1 MIVVDSNIVTARNL
15 TSSLTSK
22 AKQVEEKDPV
32 WIVPV
37 LWRYEFQ
44 NILATAIKAKQIKP
58 EQALDIWEKVSKI
71 LIENECEP
79 SASKV
84 IDLVAQYGITA
95 YDGQFIAVALEM
107 GIPCVT
113 EDRELQEKFPGIAI
127 SMDEFLKPESPL
139 PMLFEK
145 VRRGIAREKGDRE
158 IEYVIKVGSDQD
170 RILLRPPPYGI
181 REDKVGL
188 RHWGT

>member
-15 TSSLTSK
+15 TTSLTSE

-44 NILATAIKAKQIKP
+44 NILAAAIRAKQIKP

-71 LIENECEP
+71 LVENECEP

-95 YDGQFIAVALEM
+95 YDGQFIALALEM
-107 GIPCVT
+107 GMPCVT

-127 SMDEFLKPESPL
+127 SMDGFLKPKSTYV
-139 PMLFEK
+139 
-145 VRRGIAREKGDRE
+145 VREVRER
-158 IEYVIKVGSDQD
+158 
-170 RILLRPPPYGI
+170 
-181 REDKVGL
+181 
-188 RHWGT
+188 

>member
-1 MIVVDSNIVTARNL
+1 MIVVDSNIVAARNL

-22 AKQVEEKDPV
+22 AEQIEEKDPV
-32 WIVPV
+32 WIMPV

-44 NILATAIKAKQIKP
+44 NILATAIRAKQIKP

-71 LIENECEP
+71 LVENECEP

-95 YDGQFIAVALEM
+95 YDGQFIALALEM

-127 SMDEFLKPESPL
+127 SMDGFLKPKPISV
-139 PMLFEK
+139 
-145 VRRGIAREKGDRE
+145 VREAKERYSKRKA
-158 IEYVIKVGSDQD
+158 
-170 RILLRPPPYGI
+170 
-181 REDKVGL
+181 
-188 RHWGT
+188 

>member
-22 AKQVEEKDPV
+22 AVQVEEKDPV
-32 WIVPV
+32 WVVPV

-58 EQALDIWEKVSKI
+58 EQALRVWEKVSGV

-79 SASKV
+79 SAPKV
-84 IDLVAQYGITA
+84 IDLVTQYGITA

-127 SMDEFLKPESPL
+127 SMERFLDPGSIYV
-139 PMLFEK
+139 
-145 VRRGIAREKGDRE
+145 VRDVSERYRRRKG
-158 IEYVIKVGSDQD
+158 
-170 RILLRPPPYGI
+170 
-181 REDKVGL
+181 
-188 RHWGT
+188 

>member
-1 MIVVDSNIVTARNL
+1 MIVVDSNILTARSL

-44 NILATAIKAKQIKP
+44 NILASAIKTRQIKP
-58 EQALDIWEKVSKI
+58 EQALDIWEKVSQI

-84 IDLVAQYGITA
+84 IELVAEYGITA

-113 EDRELQEKFPGIAI
+113 EDRELREKFPSIAI
-127 SMDEFLKPESPL
+127 SMDEFLRPESTYV
-139 PMLFEK
+139 
-145 VRRGIAREKGDRE
+145 VREVEVRYRKR
-158 IEYVIKVGSDQD
+158 K
-170 RILLRPPPYGI
+170 
-181 REDKVGL
+181 
-188 RHWGT
+188 T

>member
-1 MIVVDSNIVTARNL
+1 MIVVDSNIITARNL

-44 NILATAIKAKQIKP
+44 NILASGIKAKQIKP
-58 EQALDIWEKVSKI
+58 GQALDIWERVSNI

-113 EDRELQEKFPGIAI
+113 EDRELQKKFPGIAI
-127 SMDEFLKPESPL
+127 SMNEFLKPESPYVVRE
-139 PMLFEK
+139 PKARYHKEK
-145 VRRGIAREKGDRE
+145 A
-158 IEYVIKVGSDQD
+158 
-170 RILLRPPPYGI
+170 
-181 REDKVGL
+181 
-188 RHWGT
+188 

>member
-1 MIVVDSNIVTARNL
+1 MIVVDSNIVAARNL
-15 TSSLTSK
+15 TSSLTSE

-44 NILATAIKAKQIKP
+44 NILATSIKAKQIKP

-95 YDGQFIAVALEM
+95 YDGQFIAA
-107 GIPCVT
+107 
-113 EDRELQEKFPGIAI
+113 
-127 SMDEFLKPESPL
+127 SS
-139 PMLFEK
+139 K
-145 VRRGIAREKGDRE
+145 VPIVKGAR
-158 IEYVIKVGSDQD
+158 S
-170 RILLRPPPYGI
+170 
-181 REDKVGL
+181 
-188 RHWGT
+188 

>member
-1 MIVVDSNIVTARNL
+1 MIIVDSNIVTARNL
-15 TSSLTSK
+15 TSTLTSK
-22 AKQVEEKDPV
+22 AEQVEEKDPV

-58 EQALDIWEKVSKI
+58 EQALDIWEKVSKT
-71 LIENECEP
+71 LVENECEP

-127 SMDEFLKPESPL
+127 SMDGFLKPQSTY
-139 PMLFEK
+139 
-145 VRRGIAREKGDRE
+145 VVRE
-158 IEYVIKVGSDQD
+158 I
-170 RILLRPPPYGI
+170 
-181 REDKVGL
+181 RERYRK
-188 RHWGT
+188 RKA

>member
-1 MIVVDSNIVTARNL
+1 MIVVDSNIVTTRNL
-15 TSSLTSK
+15 TSSLTSE
-22 AKQVEEKDPV
+22 ARQVEEKDPV

-44 NILATAIKAKQIKP
+44 NILSTAIKSKQIKP

-79 SASKV
+79 PASKV

-95 YDGQFIAVALEM
+95 YDGQFIALALEM

-113 EDRELQEKFPGIAI
+113 EDRELQEKFPRIAI
-127 SMDEFLKPESPL
+127 SMGEFLKPESTYVVG
-139 PMLFEK
+139 EVK
-145 VRRGIAREKGDRE
+145 ARYRK
-158 IEYVIKVGSDQD
+158 K
-170 RILLRPPPYGI
+170 
-181 REDKVGL
+181 KA
-188 RHWGT
+188 

>member
-1 MIVVDSNIVTARNL
+1 MIVVDSNIVAARNL
-15 TSSLTSK
+15 TSSLTSE
-22 AKQVEEKDPV
+22 AKQVEEKDPI

-44 NILATAIKAKQIKP
+44 NILASAIRAKQIKP
-58 EQALDIWEKVSKI
+58 EQALNIWERVSTI

-127 SMDEFLKPESPL
+127 SMNEFLKPESTYV
-139 PMLFEK
+139 
-145 VRRGIAREKGDRE
+145 VREPKARYHKR
-158 IEYVIKVGSDQD
+158 KA
-170 RILLRPPPYGI
+170 
-181 REDKVGL
+181 
-188 RHWGT
+188 